1 MITFDTNK
9 LAIGSALAAQVF
21 CLWILHT
28 VQRLAGQAYQTV
40 IPGLSLPRFT
50 ELAMHTTVIF
60 AVFGAA
66 ILILIGLVTLRRTSP
81 AVKTCSVAIL
91 ISVEMILV
99 AALCWAYL
107 LPFGY
112 MVVSRCPP
120 SLRR

>member
-1 MITFDTNK
+1 MITFDASK
-9 LAIGSALAAQVF
+9 LAFGFALAAQVF

-28 VQRLAGQAYQTV
+28 VQRLAGQTYQTI

-60 AVFGAA
+60 AIFGAV
-66 ILILIGLVTLRRTSP
+66 ILILIGLVTLRRVSP
-81 AVKTCSVAIL
+81 TVKMCSVAIF

-112 MVVSRCPP
+112 MVVSR
-120 SLRR
+120 